1 MAVIGEDDE
10 ADNEGDESIPY
21 GQTRGDMLGE
31 NKEGEEE
38 VEAEPPK
45 EEVTEAPK
53 KDDSPADGEE
63 KAESKSPVVS
73 PPPGK
78 APPKMRT

>member
-31 NKEGEEE
+31 NKEE
-38 VEAEPPK
+38 VEQTQSMA
-45 EEVTEAPK
+45 
-53 KDDSPADGEE
+53 
-63 KAESKSPVVS
+63 
-73 PPPGK
+73 
-78 APPKMRT
+78 